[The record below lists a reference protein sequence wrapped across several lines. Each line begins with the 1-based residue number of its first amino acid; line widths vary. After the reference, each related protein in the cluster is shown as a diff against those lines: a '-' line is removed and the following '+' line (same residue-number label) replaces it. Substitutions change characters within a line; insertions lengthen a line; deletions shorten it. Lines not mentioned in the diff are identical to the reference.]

1 MKKQGNSFEEI
12 KSRNTIKS
20 NGNKTKTFLSKNTEE
35 REGFSRASDTQ
46 ERVKVTKTDWG
57 SVADKYD
64 KYLNSE
70 SNYHNEV
77 ILPNFLRML
86 GDVNK
91 KNILEIA
98 CGQGFF
104 CEAIVKEAG
113 ENKISGSKKVQV
125 TGFDLG
131 TDLIK
136 IAQQNAG
143 KNKSDINYKVL
154 NAENFADEYEKNI
167 NKNED
172 KFDVIFCV
180 LALQNIENIKK
191 VLENIKKVLKN
202 KDEKSKQ
209 EAGKVIFIINHPAY
223 RIPKSTSWGN
233 VTELGAKEIQYR
245 RVDKYMSEDKIKM
258 DMTPAEK
265 REAFKKYTY
274 SYHRPLQTYF
284 KVFANLGFAVTK
296 LEEWISNKVSEGKNA
311 DRENTARK
319 EFPMFMCLE
328 IKLI

>member
-1 MKKQGNSFEEI
+1 MYKNENKVKEINSKKSLENINFSAF
-12 KSRNTIKS
+12 SA
-20 NGNKTKTFLSKNTEE
+20 KTK
-35 REGFSRASDTQ
+35 
-46 ERVKVTKTDWG
+46 TKTDWG
-57 SVADKYD
+57 SVAEKYD

-77 ILPNFLRML
+77 ILPNFLRIL
-86 GDVNK
+86 GDVSGK
-91 KNILEIA
+91 KVLDIA

-104 CEAIVKEAG
+104 CEAIIKETLEKKQAG
-113 ENKISGSKKVQV
+113 DKKVEV
-125 TGFDLG
+125 SGFDLG
-131 TDLIK
+131 VDLIK

-143 KNKSDINYKVL
+143 KNKSNINYKVL
-154 NAENFADEYEKNI
+154 DAENFADEYLKSEND
-167 NKNED
+167 D
-172 KFDVIFCV
+172 KFDVIYCV
-180 LALQNIENIKK
+180 LALQNIENMKKVIENAKK
-191 VLENIKKVLKN
+191 VLV
-202 KDEKSKQ
+202 EK
-209 EAGKVIFIINHPAY
+209 GKMVFVINHPAY

-233 VTELGAKEIQYR
+233 VTEAGAKEIQYR

-265 REAFKKYTY
+265 RESFKKYTY

-296 LEEWISNKVSEGKNA
+296 LEEWISNKESVGKNA

-328 IKLI
+328 VKSV

>member
-1 MKKQGNSFEEI
+1 MKKEGSSFDEI
-12 KSRNTIKS
+12 KARNAIKS
-20 NGNKTKTFLSKNTEE
+20 KGNKPYPNKNTENMNE
-35 REGFSRASDTQ
+35 VRHPKFLDEK
-46 ERVKVTKTDWG
+46 VKVTKTDWG

-70 SNYHNEV
+70 SSYHNEV
-77 ILPNFLRML
+77 ILPNFLRLL
-86 GDVNK
+86 GDVSG

-98 CGQGFF
+98 CGQGYF
-104 CEAIVKEAG
+104 CEEINKKAT
-113 ENKISGSKKVQV
+113 ENKSKVNV
-125 TGFDLG
+125 SGFDLG
-131 TDLIK
+131 ADLIK
-136 IAQQNAG
+136 IAMQNAG
-143 KNKSDINYKVL
+143 KNKSNINYKVL
-154 NAENFADEYEKNI
+154 NAENFADEYSKND
-167 NKNED
+167 N
-172 KFDVIFCV
+172 KFDVIFCI
-180 LALQNIENIKK
+180 LALQNIENIKLVIENTK
-191 VLENIKKVLKN
+191 NVLN
-202 KDEKSKQ
+202 EK
-209 EAGKVIFIINHPAY
+209 GKVVFVINHPSY

-284 KVFANLGFAVTK
+284 KIFANQGFVVTK
-296 LEEWISNKVSEGKNA
+296 LEEWISNKTSEGKNA

-328 IKLI
+328 IKLA

>member
-20 NGNKTKTFLSKNTEE
+20 NGNKPNLNKNREE
-35 REGFSRASDTQ
+35 RDELRSIAEPQ

-70 SNYHNEV
+70 SSYHNEV
-77 ILPNFLRML
+77 ILPNFLRLL
-86 GDVNK
+86 GDTSN
-91 KNILEIA
+91 KNILDIA
-98 CGQGFF
+98 CGQGYF
-104 CEAIVKEAG
+104 CEEI
-113 ENKISGSKKVQV
+113 NKKAVANKSKVNIY
-125 TGFDLG
+125 GFDLG

-136 IAQQNAG
+136 IAMQNAG
-143 KNKSDINYKVL
+143 KNKSNINYKVI
-154 NAENFADEYEKNI
+154 NAENFADEYQNKEE
-167 NKNED
+167 NKND
-172 KFDVIFCV
+172 IKFDIVFCI
-180 LALQNIENIKK
+180 LALQNIENIKLVIENTK
-191 VLENIKKVLKN
+191 QVLN
-202 KDEKSKQ
+202 KD
-209 EAGKVIFIINHPAY
+209 GKVIFVINHPSY

-233 VTELGAKEIQYR
+233 ITELGAKEIQYR

-284 KVFANLGFAVTK
+284 KIFANQGFVVTK
-296 LEEWISNKVSEGKNA
+296 LEEWISNKTSEGKNA

-328 IKLI
+328 IKLA